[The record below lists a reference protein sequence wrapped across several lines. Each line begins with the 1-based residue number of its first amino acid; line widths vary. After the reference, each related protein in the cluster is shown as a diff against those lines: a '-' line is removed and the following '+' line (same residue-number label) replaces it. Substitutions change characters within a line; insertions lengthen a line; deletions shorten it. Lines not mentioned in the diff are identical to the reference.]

1 LVGKVYRGIG
11 RIVGYGAAILAA
23 LVLGVCVRLLFFGPI
38 DLDFLGSPLSDEI
51 TTSAG
56 RMAVTA
62 DHIQVEWS
70 SVTRPMRLVFKG
82 LHVRNGTGRMVANA
96 PSVALSFEPQSVLKA
111 QFLPTSIVVE
121 RPTLNGDLDRKG
133 GMLQRVLA
141 ESDTSSQGSV
151 VDLLIGQ
158 LLDKPNRTS
167 LLGQLDT
174 VVVEHAQVTVRDV
187 PSGVIW
193 TAPDTQARLQRDE
206 NGIAISAS
214 GRFDNGGGPV
224 GVTLSGNY
232 ARDRSRISLEAK
244 IEGLKPAMLASLS
257 PDAALLRGIDTPLSG
272 HMRIE
277 AGGNGE
283 IRGITVDVTGGAGTL
298 TLPGILPVSHKIR
311 SIDAAA
317 SVDAT
322 SDTAKIDHIRIG
334 LGAAEISLTGEGIRT
349 DEGQT
354 FSGRAEVRGI
364 PVDRLAD
371 YWPLEFAEGGRQ
383 WALANLSNGTLD
395 VAANFGLSIPG
406 DDLSRL
412 KADRLVALLDY
423 RGMKVHYMPHMPE
436 IEGVTGTA
444 RYEKGTLHFDVTNGS
459 GVGLSIAGATIDLL
473 DLESPAPQRAELHIP
488 IAGPASAAIALLSRR
503 QLGLPKDVL
512 YDPRRVAGSVTVDL
526 ALSFP
531 LLNAITVADLDI
543 QAKAALSQFSLKD
556 AVGSV
561 DLTDATGQVVYENSK
576 LDVTGAGKLD
586 GSPVDIVWREQFG
599 PKVSFRRR
607 YELKGTIPAALV
619 AKAGFP
625 SLEPFATGP
634 VGIES
639 LTYQVAANGA
649 SDLQGRFDLKAARIA
664 IPQIG
669 WSKEAGDEGHLDL
682 GLKFM
687 AGGKLDSAE
696 FDGSG
701 AGLAAKG
708 RVRLNGEDRVQQV
721 TFSKLALGRTDITTD
736 WRRRIGGADI
746 DVRGRSLELGR
757 LRQALKAREDRAKET
772 SGAPTAARSSTR
784 ITVGLDQVLLAGG
797 SLGGLSGRF
806 EMAGDRIVSA
816 DLGLGAG
823 RGTIF
828 RVQPASGFRTVDL
841 YVADFGQLLHEA
853 GWLDGFVGGSFDFRG
868 RFDDRVSGGPLS
880 GTLKLGPYHLQKVA
894 PRPGVDS
901 LNSTIDGLSRAG
913 NALQQFNGLEAQ
925 IVKTGDRLEVKE
937 GRTSGRSIGL
947 TAAGYLDFANDTAWL
962 HGVVVPAFALNNLL
976 SNVPLLGPLLTGGKD
991 AGIFAIAYRLE
1002 GPFEDL
1008 KSNINMMSAI
1018 TPGALRELFTRRDQ
1032 PPPAAAP
1039 P

>member
-1 LVGKVYRGIG
+1 
-11 RIVGYGAAILAA
+11 VGYGAAILAA

-51 TTSAG
+51 VTSGG

-62 DHIQVEWS
+62 DHIHAEWV
-70 SVTRPMRLVFKG
+70 SVTRPMRLVFNG
-82 LHVRNGTGRMVANA
+82 LHVSDENGRTVAAA

-111 QFLPTSIVVE
+111 QFLPTSIVVD
-121 RPTLNGDLDRKG
+121 RPTLNADLDRKG

-141 ESDTSSQGSV
+141 ESDSSSQGSV
-151 VDLLIGQ
+151 VDLLIEQ
-158 LLDKPNRTS
+158 LLAKPNHTS

-174 VVVEHAQVTVRDV
+174 VVVEHAHVTVRDV

-193 TAPDTQARLQRDE
+193 TAPDTQARLERDE
-206 NGIAISAS
+206 SGIAISAS

-224 GVTLSGNY
+224 EVALSGSY
-232 ARDRSRISLEAK
+232 GRDRRRISLEAK
-244 IEGLKPAMLASLS
+244 IDGLKPAMLASLS

-272 HMRIE
+272 RMRIE
-277 AGGNGE
+277 AGGNGD
-283 IRGITVDVTGGAGTL
+283 IHGISVEVTGGAGTL

-317 SVDAT
+317 SVDAA
-322 SDTAKIDHIRIG
+322 SHTAKIDHIRIG

-395 VAANFGLSIPG
+395 VAADFGLSMPG

-423 RGMKVHYMPHMPE
+423 RGMKVRYMPHMPE

-444 RYEKGTLHFDVTNGS
+444 RYENGTLHFDVAKGS

-473 DLESPAPQRAELHIP
+473 DLESPPPQRAKLHIP
-488 IAGPASAAIALLSRR
+488 ISGPAPAAIALLARR

-512 YDPRRVAGSVTVDL
+512 YDPRRVGGSVTVDL

-543 QAKAALSQFSLKD
+543 RADATLSDFSLGG
-556 AVGSV
+556 AIGSV
-561 DLTDATGQVVYENSK
+561 DLTDAQGRVVYENSK

-586 GSPVDIVWREQFG
+586 GSPADIVWREQFG

-607 YELKGTIPAALV
+607 YELKGTIPATLV

-625 SLEPFATGP
+625 SLEPYATGP
-634 VGIES
+634 IGIKS
-639 LTYQVAANGA
+639 LAYQVAANGT
-649 SDLQGRFDLKAARIA
+649 SDLQGRFDLKTAQMAV
-664 IPQIG
+664 PQIG
-669 WSKEAGDEGHLDL
+669 WSKGVGDDGHLNL
-682 GLKFM
+682 GLKFT
-687 AGGKLDSAE
+687 AGGKLGSAE
-696 FDGSG
+696 FDGDG
-701 AGLAAKG
+701 AGLAVKG
-708 RVRLNGEDRVQQV
+708 RVRFNGDDAVQQM
-721 TFSKLALGRTDITTD
+721 TFSKLTLGRTDISAD
-736 WRRRIGGADI
+736 WRRRVGGADI
-746 DVRGRSLELGR
+746 DVRGRSIELGR
-757 LRQALKAREDRAKET
+757 VRQALKARDDSAKDT
-772 SGAPTAARSSTR
+772 SGGASSTARSSTR
-784 ITVGLDQVLLAGG
+784 VTVGLDQVLLAHG

-806 EMAGDRIVSA
+806 EMAGDRILSA

-823 RGTIF
+823 RGTTF
-828 RVQPASGFRTVDL
+828 RIQPSSGVRTVAL
-841 YVADFGQLLHEA
+841 YVADFGQLLHET
-853 GWLDGFVGGSFDFRG
+853 GWLDGLVGSYLDFRG
-868 RFDDRVSGGPLS
+868 RFDDTAAGGPLS

-894 PRPGVDS
+894 PRKGIDS
-901 LNSTIDGLSRAG
+901 LNSTIDGLNRAG

-925 IVKTGDRLEVKE
+925 IVKTGDRVEVKD
-937 GRTSGRSIGL
+937 GRTSGRSVGL
-947 TAAGYLDFANDTAWL
+947 TAAGYLDLASDTARL

-991 AGIFAIAYRLE
+991 AGIFAITYRLE
-1002 GPFEDL
+1002 GPFDDL
-1008 KSNINMMSAI
+1008 KSDINMMSAI
-1018 TPGALRELFTRRDQ
+1018 TPGALRELFTRRDDGA
-1032 PPPAAAP
+1032 PPAAAP
-1039 P
+1039 PKPAP

>member
-1 LVGKVYRGIG
+1 
-11 RIVGYGAAILAA
+11 VGYGAAILAA

-38 DLDFLGSPLSDEI
+38 DLDFLGSPLTDEI
-51 TTSAG
+51 TTSG
-56 RMAVTA
+56 GKMAVTA

-70 SVTRPMRLVFKG
+70 SVTRPMRLVFEG
-82 LHVRNGTGRMVANA
+82 LHVRNGTGRTVATA
-96 PSVALSFEPQSVLKA
+96 PSVALSFDPQSVLKA
-111 QFLPTSIVVE
+111 QFLPTSIVVD

-141 ESDTSSQGSV
+141 ESDSSSQGSV

-158 LLDKPNRTS
+158 LLAKPNHTS

-206 NGIAISAS
+206 SGIAISAS

-224 GVTLSGNY
+224 EVALSGSY
-232 ARDRSRISLEAK
+232 AADRSRISLEAK

-272 HMRIE
+272 RMRIE
-277 AGGNGE
+277 AGGNGD
-283 IRGITVDVTGGAGTL
+283 IHGISVEVTGGAGTL

-317 SVDAT
+317 SVDGT
-322 SDTAKIDHIRIG
+322 SHRAKIDHIRIG

-395 VAANFGLSIPG
+395 VAADFGLSIPG

-412 KADRLVALLDY
+412 KADRLVARLNY
-423 RGMKVHYMPHMPE
+423 RDMKVHYMPHMPE
-436 IEGVTGTA
+436 LEGVTGTA
-444 RYEKGTLHFDVTNGS
+444 RYENGTLHFDVASGS
-459 GVGLSIAGATIDLL
+459 GVGLSIAGATVDLL
-473 DLESPAPQRAELHIP
+473 DLEASPPQRAKLHIP
-488 IAGPASAAIALLSRR
+488 ITGSASAAIALLSRR
-503 QLGLPKDVL
+503 QLGLPRDVL
-512 YDPRRVAGSVTVDL
+512 YDPRRVGGSVTVDL

-531 LLNAITVADLDI
+531 LLNAITVDDLDI
-543 QAKAALSQFSLKD
+543 RADAALSHFSLKD

-561 DLTDATGQVVYENSK
+561 DLSDTAGRVVYEHSK

-634 VGIES
+634 IGIKS
-639 LTYQVAANGA
+639 LAYQVAANGMG
-649 SDLQGRFDLKAARIA
+649 DLQGRFDLKAAQMTV
-664 IPQIG
+664 PQIG
-669 WSKEAGDEGHLDL
+669 WSKAAGDDGHLDL

-696 FDGSG
+696 FDGDG
-701 AGLAAKG
+701 AGLAVKG
-708 RVRLNGEDRVQQV
+708 RVRFNGEDALQLV
-721 TFSKLALGRTDITTD
+721 TFSKLTLGRTDITAD
-736 WRRRIGGADI
+736 WRRRAGGVDI
-746 DVRGRSLELGR
+746 DVRGRSIELGR
-757 LRQALKAREDRAKET
+757 VRQAIKMRDDSAKD
-772 SGAPTAARSSTR
+772 APGSALPRTRSSTR
-784 ITVGLDQVLLAGG
+784 VTIGLEQVLLARG

-806 EMAGDRIVSA
+806 EMVGDRIVAA

-823 RGTIF
+823 RGTTF
-828 RVQPASGFRTVDL
+828 RVQPASGLRTVEL
-841 YVADFGQLLHEA
+841 SVADFGQLLHEA
-853 GWLDGFVGGSFDFRG
+853 GWLDGFVGGHFDFRG
-868 RFDDRVSGGPLS
+868 RFDDKVAGSPLS

-894 PRPGVDS
+894 PRQGIDS
-901 LNSTIDGLSRAG
+901 LNSTIDDLSRAG

-925 IVKTGDRLEVKE
+925 IVKTGDRVEVKD
-937 GRTSGRSIGL
+937 GRTSGQSIGL
-947 TAAGYLDFANDTAWL
+947 TAAGHLDLASDTARL

-976 SNVPLLGPLLTGGKD
+976 SNVPLLGPLLTGGKG
-991 AGIFAIAYRLE
+991 AGIFAISYRLE
-1002 GPFEDL
+1002 GPFDDL
-1008 KSNINMMSAI
+1008 KSDINMMSAI
-1018 TPGALRELFTRRDQ
+1018 TPGALRELFTRRDDETLPVT
-1032 PPPAAAP
+1032 PPKAAP
-1039 P
+1039 